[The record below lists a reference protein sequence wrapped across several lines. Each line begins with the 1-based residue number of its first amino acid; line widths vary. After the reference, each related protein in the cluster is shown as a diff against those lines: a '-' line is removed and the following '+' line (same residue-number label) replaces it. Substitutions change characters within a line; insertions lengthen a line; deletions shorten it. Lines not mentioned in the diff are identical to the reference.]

1 MTPANFVAIDVE
13 TANPDLA
20 SICQVG
26 VVAFEDSEPSHTFQA
41 LVNPEDEFSP
51 VNVSIHGIDES
62 SVSGCDT
69 FPVAME
75 SLRPLLNG
83 KIVVSYTAFDRISIA
98 RAIEKYQIPAIE
110 CRWLDIARVVRRTW
124 QQFARSGYG
133 LADVAEWCDIDFV
146 HHRADEDARAA
157 GEILVRAVAETGL
170 SVEGWLLRA
179 EQPIDP
185 ASASSRISRIGNP
198 QGPLAGEVVVFT
210 CALTIPRREA
220 ADLAASAGCEVEPSV
235 TKKTTLLVVGNQD
248 LRRLA
253 GHERSSKHRKVES
266 LILSGQP
273 LRILGETDFTRMV
286 DIE

>member
-1 MTPANFVAIDVE
+1 MDFVAIDVE

-26 VVAFEDSEPSHTFQA
+26 LVTFKDSKPSYTFQA

-51 VNVSIHGIDES
+51 INISIHGIDES

-69 FPVAME
+69 FPVMME
-75 SLRPLLNG
+75 SLRHHLTG
-83 KIVVSYTAFDRISIA
+83 KIVVSHTAFDRISLA
-98 RAIEKYQIPAIE
+98 RATEKYQIPAVE
-110 CRWLDIARVVRRTW
+110 CRWLDTARVVRRTW
-124 QQFARSGYG
+124 KQFAKSGYG
-133 LADVAEWCDIDFV
+133 LADVAAWCDIDFV

-170 SVEGWLLRA
+170 SVEDWLLRSQ
-179 EQPIDP
+179 QPIEP
-185 ASASSRISRIGNP
+185 ASASSHIIRTGNP
-198 QGPLAGEVVVFT
+198 QGPLAGEVIVFT
-210 CALTIPRREA
+210 GALMIPRREA
-220 ADLAASAGCEVEPSV
+220 ADLAASAGCDVAPSV
-235 TKKTTLLVVGNQD
+235 TRKTTLLVVGDQD
-248 LRRLA
+248 LRNLA
-253 GHERSSKHRKVES
+253 GHQRSSKHRKAES